1 MIFQIVLKEK
11 FMKEKENI
19 DIEKKSELSLFFE
32 ILTKRKMA
40 VIFSVSALMPLI
52 FFIPVFI
59 FYPGKSIC

>member
-1 MIFQIVLKEK
+1 
-11 FMKEKENI
+11 MKEKENI